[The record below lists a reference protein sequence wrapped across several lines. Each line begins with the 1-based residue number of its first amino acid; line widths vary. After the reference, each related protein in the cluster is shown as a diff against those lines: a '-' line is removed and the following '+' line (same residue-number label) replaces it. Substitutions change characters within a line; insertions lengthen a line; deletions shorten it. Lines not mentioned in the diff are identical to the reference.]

1 MTSAWP
7 PMNWEDPFLLDQ
19 QLTEEERLVRD
30 TAEQYAQDRLAP
42 RIQSAYRNETIDLE
56 IFKEMGSLGLLG
68 PTIEGY
74 GCAGVSYVSYGL
86 TARAVEMVDSGYR
99 SMMSVQSSLVMYPI
113 YAFGSEQQKE
123 KYLPK
128 LATGEAI
135 GCFGLTEPDHGSDPS
150 GMLTNAKK
158 VEGGYLLNG
167 AKMWISNSPFA
178 DVLIVWAKLRDE
190 NNAIRGFIL
199 DKGLAGLTTPKITGK
214 LSLRASTTGQIVM
227 QDVLVSEDAIL
238 PNVQGLKGPMSC
250 LSNARYGIA
259 WGSLGAA
266 EACWRAAR
274 SYTLERSQFRR
285 PLAANQLVQKKLADM
300 QTEIFIGLQACLQA
314 GRLKETDQLSP
325 ETVSMIKRNSCGK
338 SLAIARE
345 ARDMLG
351 GNGISDEYPVMRHM
365 LNLETVNTYEGTHDI
380 HALILGR
387 AITGIAAF

>member
-1 MTSAWP
+1 MTPTWP
-7 PMNWEDPFLLDQ
+7 PMNWQDPFLLDQ

-30 TAEQYAQDRLAP
+30 TAEQYAQSKLAP
-42 RIQSAYRNETIDLE
+42 RIQSAYRNEATDLD
-56 IFKEMGSLGLLG
+56 IFTEMGSLGLLG

-113 YAFGSEQQKE
+113 YAFGSEQQKK

-150 GMLTNAKK
+150 GMITNARK
-158 VEGGYLLNG
+158 VQGGYLLNG

-178 DVLIVWAKLRDE
+178 DVLIVWAKLQDE
-190 NNAIRGFIL
+190 NNTIRGFIL
-199 DKGLAGLTTPKITGK
+199 DKGLPGLSTPKISGK

-227 QDVLVSEDAIL
+227 QDVLVSDDAIL
-238 PNVQGLKGPMSC
+238 PQVKGLKGPMSC

-259 WGSLGAA
+259 WGALGAA
-266 EACWRAAR
+266 EACWRSAR
-274 SYTLERSQFRR
+274 SYTLDRCQFGR
-285 PLAANQLVQKKLADM
+285 PLAANQLIQKKLADM